1 MRSQRYLPAVII
13 AALVLG
19 GVFLYLL
26 TRGAGDK
33 GPAYKKEP
41 EISVYF
47 HEDQTTKK
55 MPLEEYLMGVVA
67 GEMRGDWPEKAYAAQ
82 AIVART
88 FTLELIGRGGTKEF
102 HQTDI
107 CTDEKHAQA
116 YNAGAV
122 TPAIRRA
129 VEMTRGEVM
138 TYGGNYTKGWF
149 SASCGGR
156 TAPAQVA
163 LGFTG
168 EEPAYITSVNCPE
181 ESVIPEEELY
191 WSARFSRAEL
201 DAILKTLGKSV
212 GQVRRLEIGEKHE
225 DSHRVTRLDFIGT
238 AGRAGVRG
246 ADFRKAAGPEKV
258 RSTWITGIQQE
269 GEAIILEGRGFG
281 HGVGLCQW
289 GANALAAQGKDP
301 HAIVKHYY
309 PEVEI
314 KKLWK

>member
-1 MRSQRYLPAVII
+1 MRSQRYLPVVII
-13 AALVLG
+13 AALAWLEWS
-19 GVFLYLL
+19 FISSR
-26 TRGAGDK
+26 RGAEEK
-33 GPAYKKEP
+33 GPAYKRDRRLVS
-41 EISVYF
+41 IS
-47 HEDQTTKK
+47 TRTKQRK
-55 MPLEEYLMGVVA
+55 NTPGGISDGRHRRGDERRRPLE
-67 GEMRGDWPEKAYAAQ
+67 AYAAQ

-225 DSHRVTRLDFIGT
+225 DSHRVTRLDFRARWTGRVAGGGFPESRRSGEGPFHLDHRYP
-238 AGRAGVRG
+238 AGRGGNYPRRPGFWPWCRPLPVGGQCLGCA
-246 ADFRKAAGPEKV
+246 RKRPPCH
-258 RSTWITGIQQE
+258 RQ
-269 GEAIILEGRGFG
+269 
-281 HGVGLCQW
+281 
-289 GANALAAQGKDP
+289 ALLPGG
-301 HAIVKHYY
+301 
-309 PEVEI
+309 
-314 KKLWK
+314 